1 MGLVAFCAFYL
12 YIKYMGSVRKH
23 RKVYSDGESMQFAAK
38 PGSDTSSSMSFGD
51 KPFGRFGSTCI
62 EELLHKL
69 DYFEPDD
76 FFIQSDVYDF
86 SGVHKI

>member
-1 MGLVAFCAFYL
+1 MGLVAFCVFYL

-23 RKVYSDGESMQFAAK
+23 RKVYSDGESMQFDDM
-38 PGSDTSSSMSFGD
+38 SNSMSFGD
-51 KPFGRFGSTCI
+51 KPFGRFGPTCI

-76 FFIQSDVYDF
+76 FFLQSDVYDF
-86 SGVHKI
+86 RGVYKI